1 MPGAGGGGVLVRASA
16 PTIRDN
22 VIIGNATEDFGGAIL
37 SFDGGAPV
45 IIGNRIEGNDRRAL
59 IIGIALAVVGT
70 ILFFVLVASLIGDP
84 EPVTTTLAP

>member
-1 MPGAGGGGVLVRASA
+1 MIDPAY
-16 PTIRDN
+16 
-22 VIIGNATEDFGGAIL
+22 
-37 SFDGGAPV
+37 DGGDDG
-45 IIGNRIEGNDRRAL
+45 GNRIEGNDRRAL